1 MKAIQIEAGM
11 EDDDELESEDEL
23 DPDKEF
29 VNTVN
34 QMHDDGSL
42 VDWLRMSHDASK
54 NPLLYVV
61 TDGVVRCADVDSF
74 QENFPEFWNDF
85 GRARKK
91 HGCFMYLSNF
101 VHTNYPCEIY
111 DEPSLLLSQL
121 QYLLIAILHI
131 IE

>member
-1 MKAIQIEAGM
+1 MKAIHKEAGT
-11 EDDDELESEDEL
+11 EGDDEIESEDEL
-23 DPDKEF
+23 DPDKTF
-29 VNTVN
+29 TNTVN

-42 VDWLRMSHDASK
+42 VGWVRMSHDPSK
-54 NPLLYVV
+54 NPLLNVV
-61 TDGVVRCADVDSF
+61 TDGVVRCADVASF
-74 QENFPEFWNDF
+74 QEKFPEFWNDF
-85 GRARKK
+85 GKAGKK

-101 VHTNYPCEIY
+101 VHENYPSEIY